1 MTATANSVNYRV
13 NNFDFIRLCAA
24 TFVIVSHAFRL
35 NGVPYDPYYSWTLHG
50 TLSEIG
56 VNTFFTVSGLLVTR
70 SWDGDPNAFRFA
82 MRRILRIVPGLAVVT
97 LLCAFVMG
105 PLVTTLPREDYFAS
119 PLIEGYLRN
128 VAIYP
133 IQYILPG
140 VFANLPVPGVV
151 NGSMWTLAVEATMY
165 IGIAVL
171 GTLGFLRWRFFP
183 VVMFFGFIAIRVTL
197 LKNHPG
203 PFFWMWMDV
212 HTIFDCGAYFFAG
225 ATLYKFDTVIPRL
238 PSLLFALLL
247 LFVVC
252 MGTPAV
258 PIVTYFVLPY
268 LIFCIAFEENKA
280 MHKLSELGD
289 FSYGVYIYA
298 FPVQQLV
305 ILAFGTAMGAVL
317 SMTLTA
323 LLTFPLAALSWF
335 LVERPVLRLKPRAP
349 RKIAAPQT
357 PVLDPVPSMPPLAA
371 MTVSEASVAPL
382 RAASP
387 DEIGV
392 PQTTAAAGATS

>member
-1 MTATANSVNYRV
+1 MTASASTVNYRV

-24 TFVIVSHAFRL
+24 TFVIVSHAFAL
-35 NGVPYDPYYSWTLHG
+35 NGVPYDPYYAWTSHG

-82 MRRILRIVPGLAVVT
+82 LRRILRIVPGLAVVT
-97 LLCAFVMG
+97 LLCAAVMG
-105 PLVTTLPREDYFAS
+105 PLVTTLPREEYFAS
-119 PLIEGYLRN
+119 PLLPGFLRN
-128 VAIYP
+128 ILVYP
-133 IQYILPG
+133 IQYVLPG

-151 NGSMWTLAVEATMY
+151 NGSLWTLAVEASMY
-165 IGIAVL
+165 IGVTVL

-183 VVMFFGFIAIRVTL
+183 VVLFLGFIAARVTL
-197 LKNHPG
+197 QKLHPT
-203 PFFWMWMDV
+203 PIFWMWMDV

-225 ATLYKFDTVIPRL
+225 ASLYKFDAVIPRL

-252 MGTPAV
+252 MGTPAL

-268 LIFCIAFEENKA
+268 LIFSIAFEENKA
-280 MHKLSELGD
+280 MHKISEVGD

-298 FPVQQLV
+298 FPAQQLV
-305 ILAFGTAMGAVL
+305 ILLFGTAMGAVL

-335 LVERPVLRLKPRAP
+335 LVERPALRLKPRP
-349 RKIAAPQT
+349 RRKPTPPQNPNLEMPAVSPPVASTPTAAQ
-357 PVLDPVPSMPPLAA
+357 
-371 MTVSEASVAPL
+371 AS
-382 RAASP
+382 AAS
-387 DEIGV
+387 
-392 PQTTAAAGATS
+392 